1 MDPGAWGEVVLLV
14 ACMVLAALASGTETA
29 MTSVGRL
36 RVRHLA
42 EEGSRSAAILQQL
55 AQDPNRFLSTILVV
69 NTVALILASFA
80 ATLLSV
86 RFLPRSWGFWGD
98 LAVSLGL
105 SAFLL
110 IFAEVTPKTLAIR
123 QAERIALAA
132 APVVAGLSRI
142 LRPVL
147 WFITLVS
154 RAITGGRAA
163 RAPYLTEQEL
173 MTVLHV
179 SEEQGVIEEKEGE
192 MITGIIEI
200 GDKTVREVMVPR
212 TDMSAVERHA
222 RLQEIV
228 ELFER
233 YRHTRLPVYEEDLDH
248 IVGLVNVKDLLL
260 VVVDDPGSF
269 DMEKVMRPIQYVP
282 ESKKVDELLHLM
294 QTEKVHMMVVLDEYG
309 GTAGLITLEDVLE
322 EIVGEIRD
330 EYDVGEEEL
339 LQVLDPYTASVDAR
353 YPMAELNEKLELGV
367 EESSDYDSV
376 GGYVYATLGQIPEAG
391 TTFEVGKV
399 RWTVDRVTG
408 HRVVRVTLRSKDPWP
423 DETVADHGLGVPRR
437 EQQQAPGTGEGGME
451 RSHLPY

>member
-1 MDPGAWGEVVLLV
+1 MDPAAWGEIALLA

-86 RFLPRSWGFWGD
+86 RLLPHSWGFWGD

-105 SAFLL
+105 SVVLL

-123 QAERIALAA
+123 QAERIALLA
-132 APVVAGLSRI
+132 APVVAGLARV

-192 MITGIIEI
+192 MISGIIEI

-212 TDMSAVERHA
+212 TDMTALERHA
-222 RLQEIV
+222 PLQEIV

-233 YRHTRLPVYEEDLDH
+233 YRHTRLPVFEEDLDH

-260 VVVDDPGSF
+260 VVVEDPRSF
-269 DMEKVMRPIQYVP
+269 DMEAVMRPIQYVP

-294 QTEKVHMMVVLDEYG
+294 QTENVHMMVVLDEYG

-330 EYDVGEEEL
+330 EYDVGEEEP
-339 LQVLDPYTASVDAR
+339 LQVLDPS
-353 YPMAELNEKLELGV
+353 
-367 EESSDYDSV
+367 
-376 GGYVYATLGQIPEAG
+376 
-391 TTFEVGKV
+391 
-399 RWTVDRVTG
+399 
-408 HRVVRVTLRSKDPWP
+408 
-423 DETVADHGLGVPRR
+423 
-437 EQQQAPGTGEGGME
+437 
-451 RSHLPY
+451 